1 MDKKKDFKSSFAM
14 TNVERR
20 EMALKIA
27 QHSTLS
33 FDEAFSLLKNGQ
45 TSDERLQR
53 DEEFT
58 ASKKQLLEKRK
69 FSRFY
74 SCSLWAQG
82 RKKSFTFDDWKPEMQ
97 SDSERAAAIGN
108 KAFRLAKELEQQDFN
123 VLLTGS
129 VGAGKTALALAISD
143 KLRNFKTTLF
153 VSMVEWKNLRM
164 GAIKSP
170 EKQREFS
177 RLEQMMKDAEVLL
190 LDDLGKDNKDSNGR
204 ATQDTNN
211 MLFGL
216 GDARMGKTT
225 IITTND
231 SQSELARKYD
241 AAVVS
246 RLITKNPDHTIS
258 TNGLQDVREV

>member
-1 MDKKKDFKSSFAM
+1 MGDEFKTIKFSHEDKVRMAKILVRQTGTTFEDAYAKISG
-14 TNVERR
+14 ERPLSEEER
-20 EMALKIA
+20 LEKERQFSIRA
-27 QHSTLS
+27 QERLDTSRVLS
-33 FDEAFSLLKNGQ
+33 FYNS
-45 TSDERLQR
+45 
-53 DEEFT
+53 
-58 ASKKQLLEKRK
+58 
-69 FSRFY
+69 
-74 SCSLWAQG
+74 SLWAQG
-82 RKKSFTFDDWKPEMQ
+82 RKKTFTFGDWNPNMQ
-97 SDSERAAAIGN
+97 TNIEQAKAIGN
-108 KAFRLAKELEQQDFN
+108 KAFSLAKELEHRDFN

-143 KLRNFKTTLF
+143 KLRSSKTTLF

-164 GAIKSP
+164 NAIKSP

-177 RLEQMMKDAEVLL
+177 KLEQLMKDAEVLI

-231 SQSELARKYD
+231 SQSDLARKYD
-241 AAVVS
+241 EAVVS

-258 TNGLQDVREV
+258 TNGLKDVREV